1 MILSF
6 LNGLLRGYAVELC
19 LFFMIIEGT
28 EYLKTT
34 DMVHLVSPIRTE
46 ACILFQE
53 SLHQGKCPK
62 MNYSI

>member
-19 LFFMIIEGT
+19 LFFMIFEGT

-34 DMVHLVSPIRTE
+34 DMVHLMPSLWIE

-53 SLHQGKCPK
+53 SLHQGKCP
-62 MNYSI
+62 